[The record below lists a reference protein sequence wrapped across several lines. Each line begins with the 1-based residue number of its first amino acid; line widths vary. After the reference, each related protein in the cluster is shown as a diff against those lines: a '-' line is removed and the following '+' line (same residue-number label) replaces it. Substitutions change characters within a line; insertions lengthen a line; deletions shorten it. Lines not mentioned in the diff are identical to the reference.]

1 MHRFLV
7 VHGPNLNLLGVREP
21 EVYGSATLDQINASV
36 EALAKELDVEVR
48 IFQSNHEGKIIDEIQ
63 QARAWADGIVINA
76 GGLTHTSISVRDAI
90 AGVGIP
96 TVEVHL
102 SNLYAREG
110 FRNESVIAPV
120 CVGYVAGFGAQ
131 SYRLGLRAVSEWIK
145 PGESE
150 KVGE

>member
-1 MHRFLV
+1 MHRILL

-21 EVYGSATLDQINASV
+21 DVYGSATLDQINASV

-63 QARAWADGIVINA
+63 QAHTWANGIVINA

-90 AGVGIP
+90 AGVDIP

-102 SNLYAREG
+102 SNLYAREA
-110 FRNESVIAPV
+110 FRHESVIAPV

-131 SYRLGLRAVSEWIK
+131 SYRLGLRAVYEWIK
-145 PGESE
+145 PGERE
-150 KVGE
+150 KVKK